1 MNWSMMVSMPAV
13 CNTAHG
19 NKLYLVD
26 FFGQSV
32 SQQVCLSI
40 SQSASQSIS
49 PLVSDSGSF
58 FFYLSVKLL
67 VTKWCSVNTV
77 CVIFPFFF
85 QLYYHAGSLLTYI
98 GMKHDGQVN
107 SKGLEVRGTLFPEFY
122 LYFKIT
128 VLDSWKKS
136 LSLISSSSFFALW
149 SWLIKLLT

>member
-1 MNWSMMVSMPAV
+1 MVISY
-13 CNTAHG
+13 TW
-19 NKLYLVD
+19 LI
-26 FFGQSV
+26 FSV
-32 SQQVCLSI
+32 SQSASKSVCPSVSQSV

-49 PLVSDSGSF
+49 PLVSDSGS

-136 LSLISSSSFFALW
+136 PSLISSSSFFALW

>member
-1 MNWSMMVSMPAV
+1 MVVSY
-13 CNTAHG
+13 TW
-19 NKLYLVD
+19 LI
-26 FFGQSV
+26 FFGQSA
-32 SQQVCLSI
+32 SKSVCPSV
-40 SQSASQSIS
+40 SQSIS
-49 PLVSDSGSF
+49 PLVSDSGS

-77 CVIFPFFF
+77 CVIFPFFFF

-136 LSLISSSSFFALW
+136 PSLISSSSFFALW

>member
-1 MNWSMMVSMPAV
+1 MVVSY
-13 CNTAHG
+13 TW
-19 NKLYLVD
+19 LI
-26 FFGQSV
+26 FSV
-32 SQQVCLSI
+32 SQSASKSVCPSV
-40 SQSASQSIS
+40 SQSIS
-49 PLVSDSGSF
+49 PLVSDSGI

-136 LSLISSSSFFALW
+136 PSLISSSSFFGLW